1 MTRRLQDCR
10 TWPVELQAQ
19 SGSGYKSREDD
30 DYGTDQN

>member
-1 MTRRLQDCR
+1 MTGRLQNCR
-10 TWPVELQAQ
+10 TWPAELRAQ